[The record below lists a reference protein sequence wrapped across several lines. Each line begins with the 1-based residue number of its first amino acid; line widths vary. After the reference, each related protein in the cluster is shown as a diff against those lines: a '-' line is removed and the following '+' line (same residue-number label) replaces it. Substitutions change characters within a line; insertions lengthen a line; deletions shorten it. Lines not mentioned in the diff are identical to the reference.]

1 MDGVVSPGGTIIGR
15 AEVIKRMKFLA
26 HYVVKNAIT
35 NTIFIWHTRD
45 FETANEILSL
55 MEEVNDSGKEIR
67 IQEAGPVIGV
77 HTGPKSL
84 GFTYIG
90 NYNKNWL
97 LKMKE

>member
-1 MDGVVSPGGTIIGR
+1 
-15 AEVIKRMKFLA
+15 MKFLA